1 MGRIVI
7 VAYKPKQ
14 DKESELVEL
23 VKSHLFTLRAEGLVS
38 DRDSILMR
46 STDGSVI
53 EVFEWASKEAIEAA
67 HNNPEV
73 QKMWLEFSKI
83 CDFIPVSQVS
93 ESTSM
98 FSEFTPLN

>member
-23 VKSHLFTLRAEGLVS
+23 VESHLSILRTEGLVS
-38 DRDSILMR
+38 DRDSIVMR
-46 STDGSVI
+46 STDGTVV

-67 HNNPEV
+67 HKNPEV

-93 ESTSM
+93 ESRSM